1 MKPTPRRSS
10 SPPLRSAGEQRRG
23 DPRVA
28 GSSFPDGFVWGVA
41 TSAYQI
47 EGAVDEDG
55 RAPSIWDTFSHTP
68 GAVDGGD
75 TGDVACDHYHR
86 WSEDLDLMVELGVAS
101 YRFSVAWPRVMP
113 DGRSVN
119 QEGLDFYRRLV
130 DGLLERGIR
139 PLMTLYHWDLPQS
152 LDVGDAGGWLSRE
165 VPDRFVDFA
174 LVLGKELGD
183 RVPAITTLNEPW
195 CSAYLGYASG
205 EHAPGRTENAL
216 AYRAAHHLNLAHGRA
231 VSALR
236 GVLPQDT
243 DLSVSLN
250 LHQVEAASDRPED
263 RAAAEHVDLIA
274 NRVFLGP
281 MFGDGYSDELRS
293 TTAGLTD
300 WSFVQPGDE
309 AEIKVALDSVGV
321 NFYNP
326 SRVRATGAEPAR
338 PFPGTDRACYVD
350 IPGPSTVMG
359 WPIVPRALSD
369 LLLRVQRDVGLPIE
383 VTENGLG
390 SQDVVVSGAVH
401 DRDRIEYLR
410 EHLAAVLEARR
421 RGADVQG
428 YYVWTLLDNFE
439 WAWGYDKRFGLVH
452 VDFADQRRTPKDS
465 ARWYADVIR
474 RNSL

>member
-1 MKPTPRRSS
+1 MIEKTFPR
-10 SPPLRSAGEQRRG
+10 
-23 DPRVA
+23 
-28 GSSFPDGFVWGVA
+28 GFVWGVA
-41 TSAYQI
+41 TSSYQI
-47 EGAVDEDG
+47 EGAVAQGG
-55 RAPSIWDTFSHTP
+55 RGPSIWDTFSHTP
-68 GAVDGGD
+68 GAVDNGD
-75 TGDVACDHYHR
+75 TGDIACDHYHR
-86 WSEDLDLMVELGVAS
+86 WPDDLDLMVDLGVAS

-130 DGLLERGIR
+130 DGLLDRGIQ
-139 PLMTLYHWDLPQS
+139 PLMTLYHWDLPQA
-152 LDVGDAGGWLSRE
+152 LDVGDAGGWLSRD

-205 EHAPGRTENAL
+205 EHAPGRTDNAL

-236 GVLPQDT
+236 DVLPPTADV
-243 DLSVSLN
+243 SVALN
-250 LHQVEAASDRPED
+250 LHQVWAASERPED
-263 RAAAEHVDLIA
+263 VAAAQHVDLIA
-274 NRVFLGP
+274 NRIFLDP
-281 MFGDGYSDELRS
+281 MFGSGYSDALRA

-300 WSFVQPGDE
+300 WSFVLPGDE
-309 AEIKVALDSVGV
+309 AEIGAALDSVGV

-326 SRVRATGAEPAR
+326 SCVRAESDGSRA
-338 PFPGTDRACYVD
+338 FPGTDRAFFAE
-350 IPGPSTVMG
+350 IPGPRTVMG
-359 WPIVPRALSD
+359 WPIVPSGLTD
-369 LLLRVQRDVGLPIE
+369 LLLRVHRDTGLPMH

-390 SQDVVVSGAVH
+390 AHDVAENGVVH
-401 DRDRIEYLR
+401 DQDRIAYLR
-410 EHLAAVLEARR
+410 DHLAAVREALA
-421 RGADVQG
+421 RGADVRG

-465 ARWYADVIR
+465 ARWYADVIA
-474 RNSL
+474 RNGL

>member
-1 MKPTPRRSS
+1 MKLTDVSGR
-10 SPPLRSAGEQRRG
+10 
-23 DPRVA
+23 
-28 GSSFPDGFVWGVA
+28 SFPHGFVWGVA
-41 TSAYQI
+41 ASAYQI

-86 WSEDLDLMVELGVAS
+86 WHEDLDLMVELGVAS

-113 DGRSVN
+113 DGRTVN
-119 QEGLDFYRRLV
+119 QAGLDFYRRLV

-174 LVLGKELGD
+174 VVLGKELGD

-205 EHAPGRTENAL
+205 EHAPGRKDNAL

-236 GVLPQDT
+236 GVLPQDA
-243 DLSVSLN
+243 DISVALN

-274 NRVFLGP
+274 NRVFLDP
-281 MFGDGYSDELRS
+281 MFGRGYSDDLRA
-293 TTAGLTD
+293 TTVGLTD
-300 WSFVQPGDE
+300 WSFVRSGDE
-309 AEIKVALDSVGV
+309 TEIAVGLDSLGI

-326 SRVRATGAEPAR
+326 SRVRAAGDQPGR
-338 PFPGTDRACYVD
+338 RFPGTDRACFVD
-350 IPGPSTVMG
+350 IPGPHTVMG
-359 WPIVPRALSD
+359 WPIVPSALTD
-369 LLLRVQRDVGLPIE
+369 LLLRVQRDAGLPVH

-390 SQDVVVSGAVH
+390 GRDVVESGEVH
-401 DRDRIEYLR
+401 DADRIEYLR
-410 EHLAAVLEARR
+410 EHLAAVLEALR
-421 RGADVQG
+421 RGADVRG
-428 YYVWTLLDNFE
+428 YYAWTLLDNFE

-452 VDFADQRRTPKDS
+452 VDFDDQRRTPKDS
-465 ARWYADVIR
+465 ARWYADVIA
-474 RNSL
+474 RNGL